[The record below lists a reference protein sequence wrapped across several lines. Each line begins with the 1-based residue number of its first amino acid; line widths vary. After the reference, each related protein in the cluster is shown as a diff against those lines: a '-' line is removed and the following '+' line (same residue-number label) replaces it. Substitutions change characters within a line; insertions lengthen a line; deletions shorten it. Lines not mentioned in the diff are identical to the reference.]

1 MIFLFKDVDDFEFMG
16 WNTEYL
22 IALQNSKT
30 NKELSID
37 IGATVDKILDK
48 INTVGLIN
56 LEEEEMT
63 FLNYYSKSL

>member
-22 IALQNSKT
+22 FALQNIKT
-30 NKELSID
+30 KKELSID
-37 IGATVDKILDK
+37 TGVAVDKILDK
-48 INTVGLIN
+48 INKVGLIN
-56 LEEEEMT
+56 LEEEEMN

>member
-1 MIFLFKDVDDFEFMG
+1 MG

-37 IGATVDKILDK
+37 TGAAVDKILDK
-48 INTVGLIN
+48 INKVGLIN
-56 LEEEEMT
+56 LEEDELN